1 MNPATMEALMTEERF
16 SRRDFYDA
24 YEARFGKQNKYALEY
39 ALRKAVADGS
49 IFHVGRDQYAADKK
63 RRSYVHKYS
72 EAASGVAAKIQEEYP
87 SIDFRIFELT
97 QMNAFVNHLFAHNTI
112 FVSVENDMI
121 DFVFDT
127 LRGDYPG
134 RVMLKP
140 RYEEYNR
147 YLTDDQIVV
156 LRLPSEAP
164 KGTEKPWNSR
174 LEKILVDITVD
185 KLLSRVV
192 SGAEYNTIFTE
203 AFERYLIDQKTMMR
217 YAKRKGAGEKFKQ
230 CLEKYLQL
238 HTEEYMFQGREEKL
252 LYRS

>member
-1 MNPATMEALMTEERF
+1 MNPATMDDLMTEERF

-39 ALRKAVADGS
+39 ALRKAVA
-49 IFHVGRDQYAADKK
+49 
-63 RRSYVHKYS
+63 
-72 EAASGVAAKIQEEYP
+72 GVAAKIQEEYP

-174 LEKILVDITVD
+174 LEKI
-185 KLLSRVV
+185 
-192 SGAEYNTIFTE
+192 
-203 AFERYLIDQKTMMR
+203 RYL
-217 YAKRKGAGEKFKQ
+217 RKHLSGI
-230 CLEKYLQL
+230 
-238 HTEEYMFQGREEKL
+238 
-252 LYRS
+252 